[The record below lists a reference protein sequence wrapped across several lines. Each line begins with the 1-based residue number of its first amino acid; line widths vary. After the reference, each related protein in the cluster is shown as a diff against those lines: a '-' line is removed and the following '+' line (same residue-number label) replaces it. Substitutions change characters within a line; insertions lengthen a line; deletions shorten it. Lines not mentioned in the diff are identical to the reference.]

1 MDRRPESN
9 RNGKSELNGRG
20 MYPIVEVRR
29 VAQPRVYS
37 RRRPSLLPLV
47 FLCSMIG
54 LGIALF
60 VNNARQPELAE
71 QIPESEAFRWAVN
84 RAMSAAELTQTAQ
97 SPKEWQ
103 QVANWWQEAIKLMQ
117 AVPNSD
123 DNHRVALAKITE
135 YQNNLTYAQNRT
147 AETASRP
154 TTTKNLWGVG
164 SRRAMV
170 LQIQGRPTEIDRYDS
185 MCKEI
190 LHYGKSKVE
199 LSNGIVTQYN
209 DFDRKFKVAETGEPP
224 IPASSGFAWD
234 LGSTKDDVFRIQG
247 TPTRIVNYDY
257 SDRETLYYG
266 NSTIELTKQ
275 RVVGY
280 SNESGNLR
288 VRVLPILSGSD
299 GAGNAWTLDSSRD
312 EILSVQGTPTQVL
325 LDGPACSETFY
336 YGNSTIELKNGFVAG
351 YDNLDRNLRVK
362 TR

>member
-29 VAQPRVYS
+29 VVPPPVYS
-37 RRRPSLLPLV
+37 RRKPSLLPLV

-60 VNNARQPELAE
+60 VNNARQPELSE
-71 QIPESEAFRWAVN
+71 QIPKSEAFRWAVN

-97 SPKEWQ
+97 SSNEWQ

-117 AVPNSD
+117 AVPSSD
-123 DNHRVALAKITE
+123 ANHSVALAKITE
-135 YQNNLTYAQNRT
+135 YQNNLTYAQNRS
-147 AETASRP
+147 AETDSQT

-164 SRRAMV
+164 SPRAMV
-170 LQIQGRPTEIDRYDS
+170 LKLQGNPTEVDRYDS
-185 MCKEI
+185 MCKEV
-190 LHYGKSKVE
+190 LHYGKSTVE
-199 LSNGIVTQYN
+199 LSNGRVVQYE

-224 IPASSGFAWD
+224 APVNTGSSWD
-234 LGSTKDDVFRIQG
+234 MGSTKEDVFRIQG
-247 TPTRIVNYDY
+247 TPSRIVNYDY

-266 NSTIELTKQ
+266 NSTIELVKQ

-280 SNESGNLR
+280 NNESGNLR
-288 VRVLPILSGSD
+288 VRVMPILVSNEGS
-299 GAGNAWTLDSSRD
+299 ANVWSLDSSRE
-312 EILSVQGTPTQVL
+312 EILQVQGTPTQVN
-325 LDGPACSETFY
+325 LDSAACSETLY
-336 YGNSTIELKNGFVAG
+336 YGNSTIDLKNGFVAG
-351 YDNLDRNLRVK
+351 YDNVDRNLRVK